1 MSTGRSTAELEAPGA
16 APEEAQR
23 RSRFL
28 ISASAT
34 LSESL
39 DYERTLQQVAELSVP
54 DMADW
59 CTVTIVDELGVAR
72 RLAVVHADPAKQ
84 ELAAEYKLKFPPTE
98 HRSGHMLDVLKRG
111 AAALTVHVT
120 DEDLVRAAQTEDHLR
135 ILRGLGCASCVMVP
149 MVVRGEIL
157 GVISL
162 MRAAGRPPYG
172 QGDVDTAG
180 ELAHRAALAIDNAR
194 LYREA
199 RRREGTMRFFAEA
212 STLLS
217 SSLDHVS
224 ICERLAHLVV
234 PSFADWCGVE
244 LAESGAGAG
253 GGSELRPIAI
263 AHVDRGKVE
272 IARQMRL
279 RYPPEPTAARG
290 PHAVLRT
297 GRAELIREVTE
308 EMALRGARDE
318 EHLRFIR
325 DLGLRSVLIVPLVS
339 GGRPIGVLN
348 LVWAESNRRYGP
360 EDLEMMRELGRRA
373 GLAVENARLY
383 NEARAAV
390 KLRDEFLSIASHE
403 LKTPLTSLRLKVE
416 GILRITSKAER
427 SAADLAKLASRVQ
440 GVDKQVG
447 RLTELVDALLDVSR
461 AASGQLQL
469 RLEDVDLVTV
479 VEGVAERFK
488 DDLVSAGCSL
498 SLIVT
503 GQGGT
508 NRPIHGRWDRLRLDE
523 VVTNFLSNAIKYGA
537 GKPIQIRVSAKK
549 TMATIEIEDHGIGIS
564 PDDQQRLFE
573 RFARVVS
580 PEHYGGFGLGLW
592 IVKLL
597 VEAMGGKVA
606 VRSAV
611 GTGSVFSAELPRQ
624 GQGKATSRA

>member
-1 MSTGRSTAELEAPGA
+1 MSATPSTADLDVRSRA
-16 APEEAQR
+16 ADDVER

-28 ISASAT
+28 ISASAA

-39 DYERTLQQVAELSVP
+39 DYERTLQRVAELSVP

-59 CTVTIVDELGVAR
+59 CTVTVVDTNGRAR
-72 RLAVVHADPAKQ
+72 RLAVVHADPAKR
-84 ELAAEYKLKFPPTE
+84 ELAAEYKSKFPPTE
-98 HRSGHMLDVLKRG
+98 HRSGHLLEVLRGG
-111 AAALTVHVT
+111 AASLSVHVT
-120 DEDLVRAAQTEDHLR
+120 DEELVRAAQTEDHLR
-135 ILRGLGCASCVMVP
+135 IMRGLGCASCVIVP

-162 MRAAGRPPYG
+162 MRGEARAPYG
-172 QGDVDTAG
+172 PTDVETAE

-244 LAESGAGAG
+244 LAEQG
-253 GGSELRPIAI
+253 ELRSIAI
-263 AHVDRGKVE
+263 AHVESAKVAVAE
-272 IARQMRL
+272 EMRR
-279 RYPPEPTAARG
+279 RYPPDPAAARG
-290 PHAVLRT
+290 PHGVLRT
-297 GRAELIREVTE
+297 GRPELVADIAP
-308 EMALRGARDE
+308 EMLERGAVNA
-318 EHLRFIR
+318 EHLRFLR
-325 DLGLRSVLIVPLVS
+325 DLGLRSVLIVPLVA

-348 LVWAESNRRYGP
+348 LVWAESERRYGP
-360 EDLEMMRELGRRA
+360 DDLEMMRELGRRA

-403 LKTPLTSLRLKVE
+403 LKTPLTSLRLKVD
-416 GILRITSKAER
+416 GILRVAAKADKG
-427 SAADLAKLASRVQ
+427 AIDVGKLATRVQ
-440 GVDKQVG
+440 GVDKQLS

-461 AASGQLQL
+461 AASGQVQL
-469 RLEDVDLVTV
+469 RLEEVDLAA
-479 VEGVAERFK
+479 VAQAAAQRFK
-488 DDLVSAGCSL
+488 DDLASAGCSL
-498 SLIVT
+498 SVVVA
-503 GQGGT
+503 GPSGSKS
-508 NRPIHGRWDRLRLDE
+508 PILGRWDRMRLDE
-523 VVTNFLSNAIKYGA
+523 VITNFLSNAIKYGA
-537 GKPIQIRVSAKK
+537 GKPIQIRVTASA
-549 TMATIEIEDHGIGIS
+549 TTATIEVEDHGIGIS
-564 PDDQQRLFE
+564 PDDQGRLFE

-580 PEHYGGFGLGLW
+580 PDHYGGFGLGLW

-611 GTGSVFSAELPRQ
+611 GAGSVFSAELPRQ
-624 GQGKATSRA
+624 GKV